1 MKMASN
7 KKEVETRV
15 LDTTTLMVLNE
26 LRISKTNTYSFSV
39 SETLGDLVLEV
50 NGLVLLLMKMKI
62 GMHSKIFVT
71 A

>member
-15 LDTTTLMVLNE
+15 LDTTTLMVLNA